1 MRINDCDIILRVCP
15 YVINRV
21 YNPNRPID
29 SLPRGPCRR
38 LFIIRAT
45 VSLKPTEI
53 SLPPAPCSRFVF
65 GLILRSNAARQR
77 ITTPQPPRGWIRVSR
92 KSTFSRLTSG
102 IGFRS
107 SPKSPQSEETIAEG
121 TSTTTQPGVFGSLT
135 KGLVDTSR
143 SAVKA
148 VQAPYRPVHIGP
160 AVDRYADRSLPSEE
174 EEEMK
179 KEEKE
184 KKYLASSSLACCL
197 RAVVALAALAA
208 RGRLLSPRG
217 ETFPSPRIGRETEA

>member
-53 SLPPAPCSRFVF
+53 SLPPARCSRFVF

-77 ITTPQPPRGWIRVSR
+77 ITTPQPPRDLVQACALDRP
-92 KSTFSRLTSG
+92 TSASG
-102 IGFRS
+102 SHSADPS
-107 SPKSPQSEETIAEG
+107 SP
-121 TSTTTQPGVFGSLT
+121 
-135 KGLVDTSR
+135 
-143 SAVKA
+143 
-148 VQAPYRPVHIGP
+148 
-160 AVDRYADRSLPSEE
+160 RYAAHNL
-174 EEEMK
+174 
-179 KEEKE
+179 
-184 KKYLASSSLACCL
+184 
-197 RAVVALAALAA
+197 V
-208 RGRLLSPRG
+208 
-217 ETFPSPRIGRETEA
+217 F